1 MNEFLIMLIDI
12 KEAQMEKKFTALR
25 IVSVIFKVLA
35 WIVAVLT
42 IIGFIVMLIGGTAM
56 SSMMGRGYGGYG
68 YGGMGALGAFGGVGL
83 AFGILIYGAFIF
95 VSLLA
100 AAEMILVI
108 LAIEENT
115 RALKPP
121 QQADN

>member
-1 MNEFLIMLIDI
+1 
-12 KEAQMEKKFTALR
+12 MEKKFTALR
-25 IVSVIFKVLA
+25 VVSVIFKVLA

-42 IIGFIVMLIGGTAM
+42 VIAFIVMLVGGAAM

-68 YGGMGALGAFGGVGL
+68 GYGGLGALGAFGGIGM
-83 AFGILIYGAFIF
+83 AFFILIYGAFAF

-100 AAEMILVI
+100 AADMILVI

-115 RALKPP
+115 RNLKPP
-121 QQADN
+121 QTGG

>member
-1 MNEFLIMLIDI
+1 
-12 KEAQMEKKFTALR
+12 MEKKFTALR
-25 IVSVIFKVLA
+25 IVSVIFKILA

-42 IIGFIVMLIGGTAM
+42 IIGFVVMLVGGAAM

-83 AFGILIYGAFIF
+83 AFGILIYGALVF

-121 QQADN
+121 QAGV

>member
-1 MNEFLIMLIDI
+1 
-12 KEAQMEKKFTALR
+12 MEKKFTALR

-35 WIVAVLT
+35 WVVAVFT
-42 IIGFIVMLIGGTAM
+42 VIGFIGMLVGGAAL
-56 SSMMGRGYGGYG
+56 SGMGREYSGYG
-68 YGGMGALGAFGGVGL
+68 YGINPLGVMGSVGMAF
-83 AFGILIYGAFIF
+83 AILIYGALMF

-100 AAEMILVI
+100 AADMIMVI

-121 QQADN
+121 QSAG

>member
-1 MNEFLIMLIDI
+1 M
-12 KEAQMEKKFTALR
+12 QKKFTALR

-35 WIVAVLT
+35 WIVAVFT
-42 IIGFIVMLIGGTAM
+42 VIGFIVMLIGGAAM
-56 SSMMGRGYGGYG
+56 SSMMSRGYGYGG
-68 YGGMGALGAFGGVGL
+68 YGGMGALGAFGSVGI
-83 AFGILIYGAFIF
+83 AFGILIYGALMF

-100 AAEMILVI
+100 ASDIILVI

-121 QQADN
+121 QTNA

>member
-1 MNEFLIMLIDI
+1 
-12 KEAQMEKKFTALR
+12 MEKKFTALR

-42 IIGFIVMLIGGTAM
+42 IIGFIVMLIGGAAM

-68 YGGMGALGAFGGVGL
+68 YGGMGALGAFGGVGI
-83 AFGILIYGAFIF
+83 AFGILIYGAFVF

-121 QQADN
+121 QAGG

>member
-1 MNEFLIMLIDI
+1 
-12 KEAQMEKKFTALR
+12 MEKKFTALR

-42 IIGFIVMLIGGTAM
+42 VIGFIVMLVGGAAM
-56 SSMMGRGYGGYG
+56 SSIMNRGYGGYG
-68 YGGMGALGAFGGVGL
+68 YGGMGALGAFGGVGI
-83 AFGILIYGAFIF
+83 AFVILIYGALIF

-100 AAEMILVI
+100 AAEIILVI

-115 RALKPP
+115 RVLKPP
-121 QQADN
+121 QTGG

>member
-1 MNEFLIMLIDI
+1 
-12 KEAQMEKKFTALR
+12 MEKRFTALR
-25 IVSVIFKVLA
+25 VVSVIFKILA

-42 IIGFIVMLIGGTAM
+42 VIGFIVMLVGGAAM
-56 SSMMGRGYGGYG
+56 SSMMSRGYGG
-68 YGGMGALGAFGGVGL
+68 YGGMGALGVFGGIGM
-83 AFGILIYGAFIF
+83 AFGILIYGAFMF

-100 AAEMILVI
+100 AADMILVV

-121 QQADN
+121 QTNA

>member
-1 MNEFLIMLIDI
+1 
-12 KEAQMEKKFTALR
+12 MEKKFTALR
-25 IVSVIFKVLA
+25 VVSVIFKVLA

-42 IIGFIVMLIGGTAM
+42 VIGFIVMLVGGAAM
-56 SSMMGRGYGGYG
+56 SNMMSRGYGGYG
-68 YGGMGALGAFGGVGL
+68 GYGGLGALGAFGGVGM
-83 AFGILIYGAFIF
+83 AFFILIYGALAF

-115 RALKPP
+115 RGLNPP
-121 QQADN
+121 QPGN

>member
-1 MNEFLIMLIDI
+1 
-12 KEAQMEKKFTALR
+12 MEKKFTALR

-35 WIVAVLT
+35 WVVAVFT
-42 IIGFIVMLIGGTAM
+42 IIGFIAMLVGGAAM
-56 SSMMGRGYGGYG
+56 SSMMNRGYGGYGG
-68 YGGMGALGAFGGVGL
+68 YGGMGALGAFGGIGM
-83 AFGILIYGAFIF
+83 AFFILIYGAFMF

-115 RALKPP
+115 RALKPT
-121 QQADN
+121 QTGS

>member
-1 MNEFLIMLIDI
+1 MG
-12 KEAQMEKKFTALR
+12 KKFTALR

-35 WIVAVLT
+35 WIVAVFT
-42 IIGFIVMLIGGTAM
+42 IIGFIAMLVGGAAM
-56 SSMMGRGYGGYG
+56 SSMMGRGYGYGG
-68 YGGMGALGAFGGVGL
+68 YGGMGALGAFGGIGM
-83 AFGILIYGAFIF
+83 AFFILIYGAFMF

-115 RALKPP
+115 RALKPT
-121 QQADN
+121 QTGS